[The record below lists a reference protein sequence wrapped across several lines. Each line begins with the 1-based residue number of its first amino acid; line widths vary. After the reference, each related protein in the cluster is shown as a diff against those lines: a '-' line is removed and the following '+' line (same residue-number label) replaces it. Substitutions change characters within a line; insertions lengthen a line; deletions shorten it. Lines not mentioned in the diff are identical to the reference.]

1 MAGMT
6 GPGEQVGKGAMP
18 AGDSEL
24 LKLFRIIIDNLP
36 SGVSLADKDL
46 RLRVW
51 NSELKRLL
59 NFPDELFEPEPPDL
73 YKLALF
79 NARRGEYGPGD
90 AEELAK
96 AVVERARKMRP
107 HVYERE
113 RPDGTVLEIRG
124 QPLPGGGFVSIY
136 TDVTDR
142 KHAEEEVRRTAKYFQ
157 SVLDNL
163 PIGVLL
169 ADKELRCVYW
179 NKQGK
184 ALFDFPDD
192 FVLKEI
198 PLETLMT
205 RVAESGA
212 YGSGDIEQQVAKRM
226 ELIRNF
232 EPHTM
237 ELERRGGG
245 TMQIRGAPVVIDG
258 AAAGFILLQEDITE
272 RKNTQHALEH
282 LATTD
287 HLTNLLNRRA
297 FLDAMEKE
305 MRRSHRYRQPLTLLM
320 LDVDHFKRIND
331 AYGHPSGDEVL
342 RQIAATTRRLLR
354 DEDLTGRLG
363 GEEFAIALVQA
374 PLAAAVLVAER
385 LRKTI
390 SELVIDFEGRKISV
404 TVSIGVAEFG
414 ADADNLSRLVTVADE
429 RLYAAK
435 HAGRNCVVATQID
448 AAAT

>member
-1 MAGMT
+1 M
-6 GPGEQVGKGAMP
+6 GKSYMP
-18 AGDSEL
+18 SSESDL
-24 LKLFRIIIDNLP
+24 LKLFQTIIDNLP

-46 RLRVW
+46 RLTVW

-59 NFPDELFEPEPPDL
+59 NFPDELFEPELPDL

-90 AEELAK
+90 PEALAN
-96 AVVERARKMRP
+96 AVVERARKMQP

-136 TDVTDR
+136 TNITER

-179 NKQGK
+179 NKHGK
-184 ALFDFPDD
+184 ALFDIPDD
-192 FVLKEI
+192 FVLKEV
-198 PLETLMT
+198 PLEAVLT
-205 RVAESGA
+205 RVAENGV
-212 YGSGDIEQQVAKRM
+212 YGPVNIEEQVARRM
-226 ELIRNF
+226 ALIQNF
-232 EPHTM
+232 EPHTV
-237 ELERRGGG
+237 ELDHRGS
-245 TMQIRGAPVVIDG
+245 TLHVRGAPILIDG
-258 AAAGFILLQEDITE
+258 VAAGFILLQEDITE
-272 RKNTQHALEH
+272 RKNYQHALEH
-282 LATTD
+282 LATID

-297 FLDAMEKE
+297 FLDATEKE
-305 MRRSHRYRQPLTLLM
+305 MRRSHRYGQPLTLLM
-320 LDVDHFKRIND
+320 LDVDQFKRIND
-331 AYGHPSGDEVL
+331 TYGHPAGDEVL
-342 RQIAATTRRLLR
+342 RQIAATTRGLLR

-374 PLAAAVLVAER
+374 PLATAILMAER

-390 SELVIDFEGRKISV
+390 SELIIDFEGRKISV

-414 ADADNLSRLVTVADE
+414 ADADNLTRLVTVADE

-435 HAGRNCVVATQID
+435 HSGRNCVVSTMQADPT
-448 AAAT
+448 AA